1 MPGDF
6 RRVYAARIRH
16 SFEQNFAQS
25 RELQKTVAH
34 SPQEYSCWN
43 FARLRFVS
51 TRSFVPL
58 RNFSIGSLLGGKVSK
73 NFLLRQLS
81 RSFLSLFLQQPSCP
95 RSFNI
100 LLRTATRMSLP
111 ACKPFCPDRN
121 FLPAVAKT
129 NPSPER
135 FPSRI
140 FSLFAFTKNNEP
152 TKTLAKLKVYAVR
165 HRILQE
171 GLGAFNV

>member
-51 TRSFVPL
+51 TCAFVPL
-58 RNFSIGSLLGGKVSK
+58 RNFDIRAL
-73 NFLLRQLS
+73 LLREVIPQCFLSQLS
-81 RSFLSLFLQQPSCP
+81 RLRLLLFPQ
-95 RSFNI
+95 I
-100 LLRTATRMSLP
+100 
-111 ACKPFCPDRN
+111 PF
-121 FLPAVAKT
+121 
-129 NPSPER
+129 
-135 FPSRI
+135 
-140 FSLFAFTKNNEP
+140 
-152 TKTLAKLKVYAVR
+152 
-165 HRILQE
+165 
-171 GLGAFNV
+171 